1 MTYEIDEIL
10 NEAVMTGVPSIIVEG
25 VDDICIYSE
34 IAKENTP
41 FAVEVYAVEH
51 VSGFGQGCEEVLR
64 AISEIEDIQS
74 SKHKTSDYVL
84 GIIDKDVRDFRG
96 ETPESEAVLML
107 KHYSIE
113 SHFVSQT
120 IVQHALKACTRSS
133 HEMIT
138 DELCSFIMR
147 EIEGRLLRLY
157 YFSLEALKKSLVRGY
172 DAAFC
177 YSYGYGRLKDE
188 KARELISSKR
198 QELDSFA
205 ADQNIEQSITS
216 LKRIARGKWL
226 IDVFA
231 EELVLCINDLQGL
244 CKDSVI
250 ESCRSCLNLA
260 FEKCLYKVREGI
272 NKNTIKTIA
281 LSNISG
287 PEFLYIAQRISS
299 LKGSVILQQTYIG
312 TTTQQ

>member
-10 NEAVMTGVPSIIVEG
+10 NEAVMTGVPSVIVEG

-34 IAKENTP
+34 IAKDNTP
-41 FAVEVYAVEH
+41 FSVEVYAVEH
-51 VSGFGQGCEEVLR
+51 ISGFGEGCEEVLR
-64 AISEIEDIQS
+64 AISEIEAIRS
-74 SKHKTSDYVL
+74 SKHKTSDHVL

-96 ETPESEAVLML
+96 EAPESEAVLML

-120 IVQHALKACTRSS
+120 IVQYALKTCTRSS

-138 DELCSFIMR
+138 NELCDFITR

-157 YFSLEALKKSLVRGY
+157 YFSLEALKKSLVRNY

-188 KARELISSKR
+188 RAKELITAKKD
-198 QELDSFA
+198 ELDAFA
-205 ADQNIEQSITS
+205 AEKNIEKSIVS
-216 LKRIARGKWL
+216 LKGIARGKWL

-244 CKDSVI
+244 CKDSAI
-250 ESCRSCLNLA
+250 ESCRSCLNQA
-260 FEKCLYKVREGI
+260 FDKCLYKVREGV
-272 NKNTIKTIA
+272 NKNTIKSIA
-281 LSNISG
+281 LSNITG
-287 PEFLYIAQRISS
+287 PEFVYIAQRISS
-299 LKGSVILQQTYIG
+299 LKGSVVSKQGSIGAVLQ
-312 TTTQQ
+312 